1 MMVHDYTVDKVWDK
15 IKRIGIE
22 KPDNIWVLKDTD
34 NKFADDIALKNA
46 VIWMKCVIYDDDK
59 SYSQLLLDF
68 YSQSIV
74 WWINTTQGT

>member
-1 MMVHDYTVDKVWDK
+1 MNQEAKKCMMVHDYTVDKVLDK

-46 VIWMKCVIYDDDK
+46 VI
-59 SYSQLLLDF
+59 
-68 YSQSIV
+68 
-74 WWINTTQGT
+74 

>member
-1 MMVHDYTVDKVWDK
+1 MVHDYTVDKVLDK

-22 KPDNIWVLKDTD
+22 KRDNIWVLKGTG

-46 VIWMKCVIYDDDK
+46 VIWMKSVIYDDDK
-59 SYSQLLLDF
+59 CYSQLFLDF

>member
-1 MMVHDYTVDKVWDK
+1 MMVHDYTVDKVLDK

-22 KPDNIWVLKDTD
+22 KPDNIWVLKGTD

-46 VIWMKCVIYDDDK
+46 VIWMKSVIYDDDK
-59 SYSQLLLDF
+59 CYSQLFLDF

>member
-1 MMVHDYTVDKVWDK
+1 MMVHDYTVDKVLDK

-59 SYSQLLLDF
+59 CYSQLFLDF